1 MNDKVE
7 IVNLKNQIR
16 ILESKL
22 KEQQTK
28 AELNE
33 SLFKSEKSM
42 NDTLK
47 QFNIMAFTQVK
58 DLADENQN
66 LYKRNAKLKLEYSH
80 LLERYENNK

>member
-1 MNDKVE
+1 MSDKVE

-16 ILESKL
+16 ILQSKL

-42 NDTLK
+42 NDLLK
-47 QFNIMAFTQVK
+47 QYNIMAFTQVK
-58 DLADENQN
+58 DLSDENQN
-66 LYKRNAKLKLEYSH
+66 LYKRNAKLKLEYNQ

>member
-33 SLFKSEKSM
+33 SLFKSEKGM

-66 LYKRNAKLKLEYSH
+66 LYKRNAKLKLEYNQ

>member
-1 MNDKVE
+1 MNNKVE

-33 SLFKSEKSM
+33 SLFKSEKGM
-42 NDTLK
+42 NDTLQ

-66 LYKRNAKLKLEYSH
+66 LYKRNAKLKLEYNQ

>member
-1 MNDKVE
+1 MSDKVE
-7 IVNLKNQIR
+7 IVNLKNHIR
-16 ILESKL
+16 ILQSKL

-42 NDTLK
+42 NDLLK
-47 QFNIMAFTQVK
+47 QYNIMAFTQVK
-58 DLADENQN
+58 DLSDENQN
-66 LYKRNAKLKLEYSH
+66 LYKRNAKLKLEYNQ

>member
-1 MNDKVE
+1 MSDKLE
-7 IVNLKNQIR
+7 TADLKNQIR
-16 ILESKL
+16 ILQSKL

-33 SLFKSEKSM
+33 SLFKSEKGM

-66 LYKRNAKLKLEYSH
+66 LYKRNAKLKLEYNQ